1 MADRKGRRQF
11 SFAEVVAFTAGA
23 AVGTVL
29 TAVQLSLHF
38 NWLSVVAFWPGAL
51 LLLLVQRSRRR
62 RQLATRASGPAKG
75 PLGPGKPQRAKSRKE
90 PRREPAA
97 GGEVVDMESARRTHL
112 KSRTGGKNLEPP
124 G

>member
-1 MADRKGRRQF
+1 MAGRKGRRQF

-62 RQLATRASGPAKG
+62 RQVAAGASGPAKG

-90 PRREPAA
+90 PRREPA

-112 KSRTGGKNLEPP
+112 KSITGGKDLEPP